1 MAESKILRAIHA
13 LNAQKGTFYFTPTAE
28 GGKYKGKQIE
38 LFDLVDFHLNM
49 DVTDTTR
56 EVLNGTSTQH
66 IDEQVNFAW
75 NATVYKIRSFLVEMA
90 FEKKKKGIPIIGN
103 VVVTNN
109 SKHNGLGVQTVSL
122 TDFEIKS
129 IQDLLILDVNNHDAK
144 TSLSGYV
151 EDGDVVSVFT
161 DPDVEWTED

>member
-1 MAESKILRAIHA
+1 MATSKILQAQTA
-13 LNAQKGTFYFTPTAE
+13 LNAQRGTFYFTPTAV
-28 GGKYKGKQIE
+28 GGKYYNKQIE
-38 LFDLVDFHLNM
+38 LFDLIEFHLNM

-75 NATVYKIRSFLVEMA
+75 DATCYNVRSYLVEMA
-90 FEKKKKGIPIIGN
+90 FEKKKKGIPIVGN

-109 SKHNGLGVQTVSL
+109 MKNKGMGVQTVSL

-129 IQDLLILDVNNHDAK
+129 ITDLLQLNVNDHDAK
-144 TSLSGYV
+144 IQLSGYV
-151 EDGDVVSVFT
+151 EDGDVVSTFN